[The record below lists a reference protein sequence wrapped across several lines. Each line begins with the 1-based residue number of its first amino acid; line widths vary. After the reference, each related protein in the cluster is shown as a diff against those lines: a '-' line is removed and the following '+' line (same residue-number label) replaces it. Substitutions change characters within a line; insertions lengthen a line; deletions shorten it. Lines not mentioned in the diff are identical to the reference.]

1 VEAASSPI
9 NILLNIDPARW
20 LLIPPRD
27 TASSRSLEVAVT
39 AFQVWGLELDRTIAA
54 WEAARIA
61 KGASGAITTSA
72 DSFDRHNEPPI
83 PDIL

>member
-1 VEAASSPI
+1 M
-9 NILLNIDPARW
+9 
-20 LLIPPRD
+20 
-27 TASSRSLEVAVT
+27 T